1 MDGTVLFYEGEIMD
15 GRGSVAGKRLFAFY
29 VDRKSEEIGMLNPA
43 FLWDLV
49 DGESVEEEGVDPE
62 VLKGKTIHML
72 LPALEKY
79 KAELSEERE
88 RQSRIKERYGVKS
101 LEYLIVKLDGDLIR
115 LYDRREMGENVD
127 LVIRNKEER
136 KKWYE
141 IALAE
146 LVQTIQAERILTMS
160 TPDYVAA
167 IRIVPA
173 VGIDPAM
180 RRDDE
185 IEMIGMDVA
194 MRYEREE
201 GRVPEDVSSENL
213 GFDLRS
219 TGKDGVKRYI
229 EVKARAGVGA
239 IALTQNEWWK
249 AKRFGD
255 DYFLYVV
262 MNAANDPELIIIRN
276 PAENLK
282 PEELVEMVRYIVSA
296 DLIRSAGDLG

>member
-1 MDGTVLFYEGEIMD
+1 MD

-29 VDRKSEEIGMLNPA
+29 VDQRSEEIEVLNPA

-49 DGESVEEEGVDPE
+49 DGESVEEDGVDLE
-62 VLKGKTIHML
+62 IFKGKTIHRL
-72 LPALEKY
+72 LPALERY

-101 LEYLIVKLDGDLIR
+101 LEHLIVKLDGDLIG
-115 LYDRREMGENVD
+115 LYDRRDRGENVD
-127 LVIRNKEER
+127 LAIRNKEER

-141 IALAE
+141 IALAK
-146 LVQTIQAERILTMS
+146 LVQTIQAERVLTMS
-160 TPDYVAA
+160 TPAFTTA
-167 IRIVPA
+167 IRIIPA
-173 VGIDPAM
+173 VGADPAM

-185 IEMIGMDVA
+185 IERIGMEVA
-194 MRYEREE
+194 MRYEREY
-201 GRVPEDVSSENL
+201 GRVPEDVSTDNL

-219 TGKDGVKRYI
+219 TGNDGVKRYI

-249 AKRFGD
+249 ALRFGD

-262 MNAANDPELIIIRN
+262 MNAANDPELIIVRN

-282 PEELVEMVRYIVSA
+282 PEEMVEMVRYIVPVA
-296 DLIRSAGDLG
+296 EINDKGEKV

>member
-1 MDGTVLFYEGEIMD
+1 MD

-29 VDRKSEEIGMLNPA
+29 VDQRSEEIEVLNPA

-49 DGESVEEEGVDPE
+49 DGESVEEDGVDLE
-62 VLKGKTIHML
+62 IFKGKTIHRL
-72 LPALEKY
+72 LPALERY

-101 LEYLIVKLDGDLIR
+101 LEHLIMKLDGDLIG
-115 LYDRREMGENVD
+115 LYDRRDRGENVD
-127 LVIRNKEER
+127 LAIRNKEER

-141 IALAE
+141 IALAK
-146 LVQTIQAERILTMS
+146 LVQTIQSERILTMS
-160 TPDYVAA
+160 TPAFTTA
-167 IRIVPA
+167 IRIIPA
-173 VGIDPAM
+173 VGADPAM

-185 IEMIGMDVA
+185 IERIGMEVA
-194 MRYEREE
+194 MRYEREY
-201 GRVPEDVSSENL
+201 GRVPEDVSTDNL

-219 TGKDGVKRYI
+219 TGNDGVKRYI

-239 IALTQNEWWK
+239 VALTQNEWWK
-249 AKRFGD
+249 ALRFGD

-262 MNAANDPELIIIRN
+262 MNAANDPELIIVRN

-282 PEELVEMVRYIVSA
+282 PEEMVEMVRYIVPVA
-296 DLIRSAGDLG
+296 EINDKGEKV

>member
-1 MDGTVLFYEGEIMD
+1 
-15 GRGSVAGKRLFAFY
+15 
-29 VDRKSEEIGMLNPA
+29 
-43 FLWDLV
+43 
-49 DGESVEEEGVDPE
+49 
-62 VLKGKTIHML
+62 
-72 LPALEKY
+72 
-79 KAELSEERE
+79 
-88 RQSRIKERYGVKS
+88 
-101 LEYLIVKLDGDLIR
+101 
-115 LYDRREMGENVD
+115 
-127 LVIRNKEER
+127 
-136 KKWYE
+136 
-141 IALAE
+141 
-146 LVQTIQAERILTMS
+146 VQTIQAERILTMS

-185 IEMIGMDVA
+185 VERIGMEVA
-194 MRYEREE
+194 MRYERGE

-219 TGKDGVKRYI
+219 TGKDGGKRYI

-262 MNAANDPELIIIRN
+262 MNAANDPELIIVRN
-276 PAENLK
+276 PAENLN
-282 PEELVEMVRYIVSA
+282 PEEMVEMVRYIVPVGEIN
-296 DLIRSAGDLG
+296 DKGKKV

>member
-1 MDGTVLFYEGEIMD
+1 MD

-29 VDRKSEEIGMLNPA
+29 VDQRSEEIEVLNPA

-49 DGESVEEEGVDPE
+49 DGESVEEDGVDLE
-62 VLKGKTIHML
+62 IFKGKTIHRL
-72 LPALEKY
+72 LPALERY

-101 LEYLIVKLDGDLIR
+101 LEHLIVKLDGDLIG
-115 LYDRREMGENVD
+115 LYDRRDRGENVD
-127 LVIRNKEER
+127 LAIRNKEER

-141 IALAE
+141 IALAK

-160 TPDYVAA
+160 TPAFTTA
-167 IRIVPA
+167 IRIIPA
-173 VGIDPAM
+173 VGADPAM

-185 IEMIGMDVA
+185 IERIGMEVA
-194 MRYEREE
+194 MRYEREY
-201 GRVPEDVSSENL
+201 GRVPEDVSTDNL

-219 TGKDGVKRYI
+219 TGNDGVKRYI

-239 IALTQNEWWK
+239 VALTQNEWWK
-249 AKRFGD
+249 ALRFGD

-262 MNAANDPELIIIRN
+262 MNAANDPELIIVRN

-282 PEELVEMVRYIVSA
+282 PEEMVEMVRYIVPVA
-296 DLIRSAGDLG
+296 EINDKGEKV